1 MPPQHTHDQ
10 SYGIIPVYYG
20 EGADALILVLRHTAG
35 HWGLPKGAPDPNET
49 PLDTAQRE
57 LAEETG
63 ITDITIS
70 EHPRFTQQYS
80 FRRNGVLHHK
90 TVTYFVGYAED
101 RSVSVQPG
109 EIRDYR
115 WTTIETARGMLIVKG
130 NINEAF
136 EQFVDWWQSREST
149 TG

>member
-1 MPPQHTHDQ
+1 MPLQHTHDQ
-10 SYGIIPVYYG
+10 SYGVIPVYYG
-20 EGADALILVLRHTAG
+20 EGADAVVLVLRHAAG
-35 HWGLPKGAPDPNET
+35 HWGLPKGTPEPDET

-57 LAEETG
+57 FAEETG
-63 ITDITIS
+63 NTDITIN

-80 FRRNGVLHHK
+80 FRRNGVFHHK
-90 TVTYFVGYAED
+90 TVTYFVGYTED

-115 WTTIETARGMLIVKG
+115 WTTIETARDMLVVKG
-130 NINEAF
+130 NTNEAF
-136 EQFVDWWQSREST
+136 EQFVDWWQLRESA